1 MRDKISENAVLFG
14 EKYEQ
19 ERHYWQQELRKEMS
33 MSGFPLDAPRRP
45 ARQRQGEVVE
55 RELSATVSQ
64 KLFTISNNSDIGL
77 YLLLLAGVQ
86 SLLHPYI
93 DSETSIVGMPVL
105 TQGKQTEYINNILAI
120 RNDLHDEMSF
130 RDVLLQVR
138 EKVTAANK
146 HRNFPFAKIAEL
158 LEWDRPDEPLV
169 KTIVLLDAIHDKD
182 MIDDIGADLVFA
194 FCKRGQSISLQLEFN
209 AEIYQKQ
216 TIERIAAQ
224 LSLLFETVTAA
235 PDTQLSRIDLVTV
248 QEREQLLQA
257 FNNTSVAYDTSI
269 CAHELFERQALE
281 HASRTALVFGDQT
294 LTYAELDAKVNQ
306 LATRLREKGVQ
317 PNQIVGLMVD
327 RSLEMVI
334 SLLAVLKAG
343 GAFVPIDPTYP
354 MERILYMLE
363 DSDTQILLTQKRYLE
378 QVSFAGESIAV
389 DEESVW
395 FGAQTA
401 PLSLVNTAQDLAY
414 VLYTSGSTG
423 KPKGVMIGHRSLHN
437 FVHAMAHLLPLQAG
451 SSILA
456 LTTISFDIFMLETIG
471 ALCHGMRVVIANEE
485 EQIDP
490 ALLQAL
496 IARHQVDILQA
507 TPSRIQLILSGDGR
521 SLAQVKHIL
530 MGGEA
535 ISAHLIDSLR
545 GVTQAKLY
553 NGYGPTEATVYT
565 VATELIPHQ
574 PIVIGKPMMNT
585 RAYVVDKHFNLL
597 PIGMP
602 GELCL
607 SGDSLAL
614 GYLKRPELT
623 AEKFVD
629 NPFEAGR
636 KMYRTGDLVRWLPDG
651 TIDYLGRI
659 DQQVKI
665 RGYRI
670 ELGEIETWLRKHAEV
685 QEAVVVAH
693 NEGSDRVLGAYVV
706 AADGFDVQSL
716 HSYLATELPSYMIP
730 SYFIDMES
738 LPLTPSGKVDRK
750 ALPLPTASVHQISA
764 YKAPVDEVEKKM
776 ASYWAE
782 LLGLERVG
790 VLDNFFAIGGHSLR
804 AAMFVSWVKKEFQVN
819 LPMTRVFENPTI
831 QELAVYLR
839 EADVASFRPIEVVE
853 KRDVYPVSSAQ
864 KQMLVLQEMENTTSY
879 NMPNVLVLTG
889 ALELERFEQALQALI
904 DRHDAFRTSFDYVD
918 GVPMQRVHDHV
929 PFHLTYKE
937 IREEDAD

>member
-33 MSGFPLDAPRRP
+33 MSGFPLDALRRP
-45 ARQRQGEVVE
+45 AQQRQGEVVE

-86 SLLHPYI
+86 SLLHPYT

-105 TQGKQTEYINNILAI
+105 TQGKQTDYINNILAI

-194 FCKRGQSISLQLEFN
+194 FCKRGQSITLQLEFN

-281 HASRTALVFGDQT
+281 HASRIALVFGDQT

-306 LATRLREKGVQ
+306 LVTRLREKGVQ

-395 FGAQTA
+395 FGAQ
-401 PLSLVNTAQDLAY
+401 
-414 VLYTSGSTG
+414 
-423 KPKGVMIGHRSLHN
+423 
-437 FVHAMAHLLPLQAG
+437 
-451 SSILA
+451 
-456 LTTISFDIFMLETIG
+456 
-471 ALCHGMRVVIANEE
+471 
-485 EQIDP
+485 
-490 ALLQAL
+490 
-496 IARHQVDILQA
+496 
-507 TPSRIQLILSGDGR
+507 
-521 SLAQVKHIL
+521 
-530 MGGEA
+530 
-535 ISAHLIDSLR
+535 
-545 GVTQAKLY
+545 
-553 NGYGPTEATVYT
+553 
-565 VATELIPHQ
+565 
-574 PIVIGKPMMNT
+574 
-585 RAYVVDKHFNLL
+585 
-597 PIGMP
+597 
-602 GELCL
+602 
-607 SGDSLAL
+607 
-614 GYLKRPELT
+614 
-623 AEKFVD
+623 
-629 NPFEAGR
+629 
-636 KMYRTGDLVRWLPDG
+636 
-651 TIDYLGRI
+651 
-659 DQQVKI
+659 
-665 RGYRI
+665 
-670 ELGEIETWLRKHAEV
+670 
-685 QEAVVVAH
+685 
-693 NEGSDRVLGAYVV
+693 
-706 AADGFDVQSL
+706 
-716 HSYLATELPSYMIP
+716 
-730 SYFIDMES
+730 
-738 LPLTPSGKVDRK
+738 
-750 ALPLPTASVHQISA
+750 
-764 YKAPVDEVEKKM
+764 
-776 ASYWAE
+776 
-782 LLGLERVG
+782 
-790 VLDNFFAIGGHSLR
+790 
-804 AAMFVSWVKKEFQVN
+804 
-819 LPMTRVFENPTI
+819 
-831 QELAVYLR
+831 
-839 EADVASFRPIEVVE
+839 
-853 KRDVYPVSSAQ
+853 
-864 KQMLVLQEMENTTSY
+864 
-879 NMPNVLVLTG
+879 
-889 ALELERFEQALQALI
+889 
-904 DRHDAFRTSFDYVD
+904 
-918 GVPMQRVHDHV
+918 
-929 PFHLTYKE
+929 
-937 IREEDAD
+937 